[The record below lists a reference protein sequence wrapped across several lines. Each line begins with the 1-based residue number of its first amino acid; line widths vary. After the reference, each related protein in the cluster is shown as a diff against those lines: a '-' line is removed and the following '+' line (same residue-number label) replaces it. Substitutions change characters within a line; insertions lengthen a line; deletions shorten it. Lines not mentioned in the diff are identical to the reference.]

1 MNSLAVRLFF
11 SATIWIIFTLVSA
24 GLLLSDL
31 NEKTNFTA
39 FDDRLNLLLET
50 LIGASRVD
58 SSDSITVVSTIGDPR
73 FFQPYSGWYWQ
84 VNNGTKT
91 LVRSRSMW
99 DQVFTSDKR
108 LIGGRSQ
115 FIDSVNQTNERDK
128 FIETKKLHIIERNIS
143 FPGIDSPVTFIVS
156 GDTEEYQQNINKFDN
171 TLSVILF
178 ILGTGLMIAVFLQ
191 VKFGLLPLNKIKASL
206 FKVRN
211 GDEDKLKESYPLE
224 VQPLASEINE
234 LLDHNAKIIDRAK
247 THVGN
252 LAHVLKTPLAV
263 ISNEIKTED
272 NIMNNQVI
280 LMKRHIDRYLKKA
293 HLESVGTFSREKINI
308 IDLVKKMISIF
319 KKLYPEVQINL
330 DESVQEA
337 FVFGSMD
344 DLEEVIGNIIEN
356 ACKYGK
362 NKIEVEI
369 RISEK
374 NNLQLVISDDGL
386 GLSQEQM
393 NKVFARGFR
402 IDEQKP
408 GTGLGLNIVKDI
420 VETYMK
426 GKVTLSKSKLGGLE
440 VNILL
445 PLSMTSMTQKIP

>member
-1 MNSLAVRLFF
+1 MNSLAVRLFL

-31 NEKTNFTA
+31 NEKSNFNA

-58 SSDSITVVSTIGDPR
+58 SSDGITVVSTIGDPR

-84 VNNGTKT
+84 VNNESKT

-108 LIGGRSQ
+108 IIGGRSQ
-115 FIDSVNQTNERDK
+115 FINSVNDNNERK
-128 FIETKKLHIIERNIS
+128 NFIETKKLHIIERNIS
-143 FPGIDSPVTFIVS
+143 FPGIEGPITFIVS
-156 GDTEEYQQNINKFDN
+156 GDTEEYQLNIKKFDN

-178 ILGTGLMIAVFLQ
+178 ILGAGLMIAVFLQ

-211 GDEDKLKESYPLE
+211 GDEEKLKESYPLE
-224 VQPLASEINE
+224 VQPLATEINE

-263 ISNEIKTED
+263 ISNEIKTDD
-272 NIMNNQVI
+272 NIMNNQVL

-293 HLESVGTFSREKINI
+293 HLESVGASSKEKINI
-308 IDLVKKMISIF
+308 IELTKKMISIF
-319 KKLYPEVQINL
+319 NKLYPQVKIKLNKKIE
-330 DESVQEA
+330 EA

-356 ACKYGK
+356 ACKYGR
-362 NKIEVEI
+362 NQIEVEVKI
-369 RISEK
+369 IKENS
-374 NNLQLVISDDGL
+374 LQLIISDDGS

-426 GKVTLSKSKLGGLE
+426 GQVDLQKSKRLGGLE
-440 VNILL
+440 VTIFL
-445 PLSMTSMTQKIP
+445 PLSMSQKVF

>member
-31 NEKTNFTA
+31 NEKTNFKA

-58 SSDSITVVSTIGDPR
+58 SSDGITVVSTIGDPR

-84 VNNGTKT
+84 VNKGTRT
-91 LVRSRSMW
+91 LERSRSMW

-115 FIDSVNQTNERDK
+115 FIDSVNQNNESDK

-156 GDTEEYQQNINKFDN
+156 GDTSEYEQNTKKFDN

-191 VKFGLLPLNKIKASL
+191 VKFGLLPLNKIKSSL

-263 ISNEIKTED
+263 ISNEIKSED

-293 HLESVGTFSREKINI
+293 HLESVGATSKEKINI
-308 IDLVKKMISIF
+308 VDLVKKMISIF
-319 KKLYPEVQINL
+319 KKLYPEVKINL
-330 DESVQEA
+330 DESIQEA

-362 NKIEVEI
+362 KKIEVEI
-369 RISEK
+369 KISDES
-374 NNLQLVISDDGL
+374 NLQLIILDDGS

-426 GKVTLSKSKLGGLE
+426 GKVTLGKSKLGGLE

-445 PLSMTSMTQKIP
+445 PLSMTEKVS

>member
-31 NEKTNFTA
+31 NEKTNFKA

-58 SSDSITVVSTIGDPR
+58 SSDGITVVSTIGDPR

-84 VNNGTKT
+84 VNKESKT

-99 DQVFTSDKR
+99 DQVFTEDKR

-115 FIDSVNQTNERDK
+115 FINNVGKDIDNQNYVEK
-128 FIETKKLHIIERNIS
+128 KKLHIIERNIS
-143 FPGIDSPVTFIVS
+143 FPGINAPVTFILS
-156 GDTEEYQQNINKFDN
+156 GDTEEYQANIKKFDN

-178 ILGTGLMIAVFLQ
+178 ALGAGLMIAVFLQ

-211 GDEDKLKESYPLE
+211 GDESSLKESYPLE

-234 LLDHNAKIIDRAK
+234 LLAHNEKIIDRAK

-263 ISNEIKTED
+263 ISNEIKNDSTT
-272 NIMNNQVI
+272 MHNQI
-280 LMKRHIDRYLKKA
+280 SLMKRHIDRYLKKA
-293 HLESVGTFSREKINI
+293 HLESVGKSSKEKINM
-308 IDLVKKMISIF
+308 IDLVNKMIFIF
-319 KKLYPEVQINL
+319 KKLYPEVNIFL
-330 DESVQEA
+330 TLKIKEA
-337 FVFGSMD
+337 FVFGGMD
-344 DLEEVIGNIIEN
+344 DLEEVVGNVIEN
-356 ACKYGK
+356 ACKYGNK
-362 NKIEVEI
+362 KIKIEI
-369 RISEK
+369 KIGK
-374 NNLQLVISDDGL
+374 DDKLLLVVSDDGP
-386 GLSQEQM
+386 GLSLQQM

-402 IDEQKP
+402 LDEQKP

-420 VETYMK
+420 IETYMK
-426 GKVTLSKSKLGGLE
+426 GNVELKKSENLGGLE
-440 VNILL
+440 VNISI
-445 PLSMTSMTQKIP
+445 PLSRSYQVT

>member
-1 MNSLAVRLFF
+1 MNSLAVRLFL

-31 NEKTNFTA
+31 NEKSNFNA

-58 SSDSITVVSTIGDPR
+58 SSDGITVVSSIGDPR
-73 FFQPYSGWYWQ
+73 YFQPYSGWYWQ
-84 VNNGTKT
+84 VSMGSKT

-115 FIDSVNQTNERDK
+115 FVNNVGKDTSQND
-128 FIETKKLHIIERNIS
+128 FVETKKLHVIERNIS
-143 FPGIDSPVTFIVS
+143 FPGLGEPVTFIVS
-156 GDTEEYQQNINKFDN
+156 GDVEEYQQNIKKFDN
-171 TLSVILF
+171 TLSLILF
-178 ILGTGLMIAVFLQ
+178 ILGAGLMIAVFLQ
-191 VKFGLLPLNKIKASL
+191 VKFGLLPLNKVKASL

-211 GDEDKLKESYPLE
+211 GDEEKLKDTYPLE

-263 ISNEIKTED
+263 ISNEVRND
-272 NIMNNQVI
+272 NRVMNNQI
-280 LMKRHIDRYLKKA
+280 SLMKRHIDRYLKKA
-293 HLESVGTFSREKINI
+293 HLDSVGKASKEKIDVIKLIN
-308 IDLVKKMISIF
+308 KMILIF
-319 KKLYPEVQINL
+319 NKLYPNVVILSKKQI
-330 DESVQEA
+330 SEA
-337 FVFGSMD
+337 FVFCSLD

-356 ACKYGK
+356 ACKYGNK
-362 NKIEVEI
+362 NIITEI
-369 RISEK
+369 KVLEDNFLEIS
-374 NNLQLVISDDGL
+374 ISDDGS
-386 GLSQEQM
+386 GLSSEQM
-393 NKVFARGFR
+393 KKVFARGFR

-426 GKVTLSKSKLGGLE
+426 GSVILKKSRKLGGLE
-440 VNILL
+440 VIINL
-445 PLSMTSMTQKIP
+445 PFSIHQKIS